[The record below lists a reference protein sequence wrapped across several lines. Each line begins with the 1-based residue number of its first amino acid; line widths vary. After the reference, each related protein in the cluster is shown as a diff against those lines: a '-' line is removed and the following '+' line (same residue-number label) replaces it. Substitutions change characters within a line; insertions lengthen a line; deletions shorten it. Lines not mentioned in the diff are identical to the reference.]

1 VNLFSK
7 YSNACDH
14 NPSTLQT
21 DGQTDKLDTYHS
33 NTALRYASHGNHIQ
47 AERQKRVAVGP
58 GNAHFISVRRVSSEA
73 EQPLC
78 GAAGA
83 RIGPPLSAAAA
94 AAAAAANAA
103 VYDD

>member
-21 DGQTDKLDTYHS
+21 DGQTDKLDTYHG

-47 AERQKRVAVGP
+47 AERQKR
-58 GNAHFISVRRVSSEA
+58 
-73 EQPLC
+73 C